1 MAPSLIGNRRPS
13 RGAGEGNG
21 HIGIRGGGDVVGDS
35 RGDGG
40 ADVARGEEGV
50 VTSLATAVV
59 TATVVCNY
67 CFKLM
72 HDPRAVDRGDGL
84 VRLPSLFALATQE
97 R

>member
-1 MAPSLIGNRRPS
+1 M
-13 RGAGEGNG
+13 
-21 HIGIRGGGDVVGDS
+21 
-35 RGDGG
+35 
-40 ADVARGEEGV
+40 

-59 TATVVCNY
+59 AATVVCNK
-67 CFKLM
+67 CFKVV